1 MKMNLRRLII
11 AGCMVYVAVYFIAQF
26 SNYIT

>member
-1 MKMNLRRLII
+1 MKMNLRRFMII
-11 AGCMVYVAVYFIAQF
+11 GCLVYMAVYFIAQY